1 MTPRYITIA
10 NPDSLRYQ
18 AFAPALEGFWSGR
31 GQSYESLVVPW
42 RDVINRAP
50 RVGDIRIE
58 ETRDDDLR
66 RYVRSAKLYPDEVA
80 VVHTAAL
87 PELYDVRVVA
97 MSQQAFT
104 LSGLE
109 RIEGAD
115 YAQSWLISPA

>member
-1 MTPRYITIA
+1 MRFA
-10 NPDSLRYQ
+10 VRFLRYR
-18 AFAPALEGFWSGR
+18 GR
-31 GQSYESLVVPW
+31 VVPW

>member
-1 MTPRYITIA
+1 MRFA
-10 NPDSLRYQ
+10 VRFLRYR
-18 AFAPALEGFWSGR
+18 GR
-31 GQSYESLVVPW
+31 VVPW

-66 RYVRSAKLYPDEVA
+66 RYVRSAKLYPDEMA
-80 VVHTAAL
+80 VVHAAAL